1 MENVDYVIV
10 TWSVISGKN
19 PYFSEILE
27 TTRNTMQKT
36 VCRYLVPVLRNL
48 WQKFTRLKK
57 NWPKLNFH
65 VSKLIIFSSYVYKL
79 TIAVV
84 LHFWLENRWT
94 DSTKLVQIFHRGFP
108 VIFICVLS
116 CWRIFSPSISRW
128 EHIEIL
134 GNLNSFFSLITF
146 RSDGTFSS
154 GSLRLS
160 SWSFSANI
168 WRLWIQKC
176 NLKS

>member
-1 MENVDYVIV
+1 MTLHNIKLNSIYPQSFIQIGPRV
-10 TWSVISGKN
+10 
-19 PYFSEILE
+19 SEIL
-27 TTRNTMQKT
+27 K
-36 VCRYLVPVLRNL
+36 VS
-48 WQKFTRLKK
+48 
-57 NWPKLNFH
+57 PKMNA
-65 VSKLIIFSSYVYKL
+65 IL
-79 TIAVV
+79 TIAVF

-108 VIFICVLS
+108 ATFICVLS